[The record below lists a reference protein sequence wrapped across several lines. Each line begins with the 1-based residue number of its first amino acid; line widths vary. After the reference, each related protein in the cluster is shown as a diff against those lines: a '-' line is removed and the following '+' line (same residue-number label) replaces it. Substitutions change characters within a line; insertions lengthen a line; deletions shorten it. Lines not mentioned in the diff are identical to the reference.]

1 MDMIAAKLEEL
12 ADTRA
17 TADSV
22 RIEYE
27 SKRSE
32 ILKVVQAELEALDAE
47 FEPLIETAEARAEVL
62 EQEIKTA
69 VVQLGATVKGSRI
82 SAFFNRGVV
91 SWDRKKLEDYGKS
104 HPDVLNFRKQG
115 EPFVALRISTTR

>member
-47 FEPLIETAEARAEVL
+47 YEPLIETAAARAEVL

-91 SWDRKKLEDYGKS
+91 SWDRKKLEDYGKL

>member
-115 EPFVALRISTTR
+115 EPFVALRISKTR

>member
-47 FEPLIETAEARAEVL
+47 YEPLIETAAARAEVL